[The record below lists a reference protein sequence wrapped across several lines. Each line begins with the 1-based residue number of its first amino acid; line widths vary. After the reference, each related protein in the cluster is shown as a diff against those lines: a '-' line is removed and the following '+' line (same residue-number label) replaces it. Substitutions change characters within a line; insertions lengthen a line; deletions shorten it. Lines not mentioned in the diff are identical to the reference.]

1 MKRQAKRIEIVS
13 WERITA
19 ELIKILETA
28 KPSQGLTLL
37 QYTGLMKY
45 IFPEVDNMYGLEQ
58 AKELHH
64 KDIFYHTMQVVDNAA
79 VLSKKMEVRFAAL
92 VHDIAKPRT
101 RSIDSKKGYTFHGH
115 DSIGTR
121 MLDKIAKRMKLSNE
135 LRDYLKNLTL
145 LHLRPI
151 ALAKEGITDS
161 AVRRVMVS
169 AGENIDDLLILCRAD
184 ITSKNPKL
192 VKKYLGNFE
201 RVEKLMLDVKE
212 RDNFKE
218 FQSPVRGKEIMKE
231 CGLSEGRLIGQI
243 KQAIEEAI
251 LEGEIENN
259 YEAAYDYL
267 VQIRDQYTS

>member
-1 MKRQAKRIEIVS
+1 MKI
-13 WERITA
+13 
-19 ELIKILETA
+19 
-28 KPSQGLTLL
+28 
-37 QYTGLMKY
+37 
-45 IFPEVDNMYGLEQ
+45 
-58 AKELHH
+58 
-64 KDIFYHTMQVVDNAA
+64 
-79 VLSKKMEVRFAAL
+79 
-92 VHDIAKPRT
+92 
-101 RSIDSKKGYTFHGH
+101 
-115 DSIGTR
+115 
-121 MLDKIAKRMKLSNE
+121 SNE
-135 LRDYLKNLTL
+135 LRDFLKNLTL

-169 AGENIDDLLILCRAD
+169 AGENINDLLILCRAD

-192 VKKYLGNFE
+192 VKKYMENFE

-243 KQAIEEAI
+243 KYAIEEAI

-267 VQIRDQYTS
+267 VQIKDQYTS